1 MNPNR
6 RIALR
11 YLFSRHQVTLVG
23 TLTLISIA
31 GVTIGTALLIIV
43 LSVFNGFFDLIQGL
57 LRSYDPD
64 IRIESA
70 SGRPFVLAD
79 TTRAELASIP
89 EIRLFSPYL
98 EGKALLAYAG
108 GRDKVVIVR
117 GVETSTFFPMVDVDT
132 EPADAWQ
139 DLGVRDRMPGVLLGD
154 QLRSAVNVGPG
165 DRLSFLSAAGV
176 QRSLT
181 TFSGPRQ
188 LVFDVRGFFRLQP
201 LFEGSIAFV
210 ELEAAQH
217 LFMMRHRVSG
227 VDVSIFDSDDAF
239 QVRDDLSRRLGDAF
253 IVKTWYDLQKNLY
266 DVMNLEKWVAYFILM
281 LIVMV
286 AVLNILGSMTMIVIQ
301 KRRDI
306 GALMAMGY
314 TARHIRSIFLTQG
327 VIIGLIGCGIGGTLG
342 LALSWGQQ
350 AYGWVKLAGA
360 ESFIIQAYPVAIQT
374 GDVLMVLGT
383 SLLLCVGASAWPA
396 SQAASVLPANA
407 VRSE

>member
-23 TLTLISIA
+23 TLTAISVA

-70 SGRPFVLAD
+70 TGRPFVLTDSVRSAL
-79 TTRAELASIP
+79 TAVP
-89 EIRLFSPYL
+89 EIRLMTPYF
-98 EGKALLAYAG
+98 EGKALLGHAG

-117 GVETSTFFPMVDVDT
+117 GVEASTFFSMTDVDT
-132 EPADAWQ
+132 EPEGAGL
-139 DLGVRDRMPGVLLGD
+139 DLGVRDRMPGVLVGD
-154 QLRSAVNVGPG
+154 QLRSSVNLGIG
-165 DRLSFLSAAGV
+165 DRITLLSAAGV

-188 LVFDVRGFFRLQP
+188 LAFDVRGYFRLQP

-210 ELEAAQH
+210 QLEAAQH
-217 LFMMRHRVSG
+217 LFLQRG
-227 VDVSIFDSDDAF
+227 KLTGIDVSLQNPDQAL
-239 QVRDDLSRRLGDAF
+239 DLAPRIQALLGEAWS
-253 IVKTWYDLQKNLY
+253 VSTWYDLQRNLY

-281 LIVMV
+281 LIVIV

-314 TARHIRSIFLTQG
+314 TAAHIRRIFLTQG
-327 VIIGLIGCGIGGTLG
+327 VIIGLIGCGIGGALG
-342 LALSWGQQ
+342 LLLSWGQQ
-350 AYGWVKLAGA
+350 TYGWVRLAGA
-360 ESFIIQAYPVAIQT
+360 ESFIIQAYPVAIQA
-374 GDVLMVLGT
+374 GDVAMVLLT

-396 SQAASVLPANA
+396 SAAAAVQPADA
-407 VRSE
+407 VRAE

>member
-23 TLTLISIA
+23 TLTLISVA
-31 GVTIGTALLIIV
+31 GVTIGTALLIII

-70 SGRPFVLAD
+70 SGSPFVLSD
-79 TTRAELASIP
+79 STRSRLESIP
-89 EIRLFSPYL
+89 EIRLVSPYF
-98 EGKALLAYAG
+98 EGKALLGHRG

-117 GVETSTFFPMVDVDT
+117 GVEASTFFSMTDVDT
-132 EPADAWQ
+132 EPAEASA
-139 DLGVRDRMPGVLLGD
+139 DLGVRDRMPGVLVGD
-154 QLRSAVNVGPG
+154 QLRSSVNLAIG
-165 DRLSFLSAAGV
+165 DRITLLSAAGV

-188 LVFDVRGFFRLQP
+188 IAFDVRGTFRLQP

-210 ELEAAQH
+210 QLEAAQH
-217 LFMMRHRVSG
+217 LFLQRG
-227 VDVSIFDSDDAF
+227 KLTGIDVSLADPGQA
-239 QVRDDLSRRLGDAF
+239 LALAPRLRETLGGGFA
-253 IVKTWYDLQKNLY
+253 VLTWYDLQKNLY

-281 LIVMV
+281 LIVIV

-314 TARHIRSIFLTQG
+314 TARHIRRIFLTQG
-327 VIIGLIGCGIGGTLG
+327 VVVGLIGCGLGGALG
-342 LALSWGQQ
+342 LLLSWGQQ
-350 AYGWVKLAGA
+350 TYGWVKLAGA
-360 ESFIIQAYPVAIQT
+360 ESFIIQAYPVAIQA
-374 GDVLMVLGT
+374 GDVGMVLLS

-396 SQAASVLPANA
+396 SAAAAVQPADA